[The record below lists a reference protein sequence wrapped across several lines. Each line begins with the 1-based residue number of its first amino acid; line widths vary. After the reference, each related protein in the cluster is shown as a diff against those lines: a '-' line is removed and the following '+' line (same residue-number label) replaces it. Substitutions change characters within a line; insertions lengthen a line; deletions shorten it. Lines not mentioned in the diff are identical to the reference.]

1 MVRII
6 PTVWSNSNRDNAS
19 VYRGSF
25 IYLTLF
31 FLVNANITLFIFF
44 LTHKQLGVTS
54 THMDLGTLLSASICF
69 GESAAR
75 RNSYPIKPDILE
87 IWCHLPAFSLALYDL
102 PILGFLLRAHSCCF
116 SWGLFL
122 DGCIVHLH
130 CYFCLIIVHVPWLLV
145 NKEWMDKFNSKLF
158 FIYYK

>member
-1 MVRII
+1 MTNTSILFCNSLFCLI
-6 PTVWSNSNRDNAS
+6 SYHMPWSASNRDNAS

-31 FLVNANITLFIFF
+31 FLVKVNITLFIF

-54 THMDLGTLLSASICF
+54 THMDLGTLLSARICF

-87 IWCHLPAFSLALYDL
+87 ICCHLPAFSLALYDL
-102 PILGFLLRAHSCCF
+102 PILGYLLRAHSYCF
-116 SWGLFL
+116 SWGLF
-122 DGCIVHLH
+122 
-130 CYFCLIIVHVPWLLV
+130 PRWLYCSSPLLFLL
-145 NKEWMDKFNSKLF
+145 NYCSRTLAFSK
-158 FIYYK
+158 